1 MSGGRFDYKQYH
13 LEDIAEQLEYELK
26 HMDAWLQYEKFTV
39 EEKVALE
46 DNIEVLIHLLKLC
59 QVGVQRIDWLLSG
72 DDGLQTYFERLEEDT
87 TKLRD
92 ELDKRNKNE
101 N

>member
-1 MSGGRFDYKQYH
+1 MSGGRFDYKQYP
-13 LEDIAEQLEYELK
+13 LNDIAEQIEYELK

-46 DNIEVLIHLLKLC
+46 NNMEGLIHLLKFC
-59 QVGVQRIDWLLSG
+59 QVGVQRLDWLLSG
-72 DDGLQTYFERLEEDT
+72 DDGLQTYFERLEEDR

-92 ELDKRNKNE
+92 ELEKKE
-101 N
+101 YK